1 MTPTRTR
8 ITLPG
13 AEVSLCEWTPTHESG
28 SPLLLLHGGGAD
40 SAELSWGGIGPQL
53 AAAGHRVLAPDHPG
67 FGHSPRPE
75 WRLTQERL
83 VQYVGEL
90 VDALRLSDY
99 ALAGLSLGGG
109 LTVGH
114 LLDRPGQARAAAL
127 LGCYG
132 LMPRLADGPLGALT
146 HFSTFL
152 LLRSGLLSAMTRSY
166 ARNAT
171 AMEKGLADLVRSP
184 EARTPELVEA
194 VLSEAA
200 TGTGLATFGE
210 WQRDQVRWN
219 RLRTV
224 YTDRL
229 PSVHTPTLLVHGDR
243 DSGVPLDRIRTA
255 ARLLPDARLVV
266 VPGAGHWVQRDR
278 PDVVTAA
285 LLEHLDGRA
294 DA

>member
-13 AEVSLCEWTPTHESG
+13 AEVSLCEWTPTHESD

-99 ALAGLSLGGG
+99 AVAGLSLGGG

-184 EARTPELVEA
+184 EERTPELVEA

-224 YTDRL
+224 YTDQL

>member
-90 VDALRLSDY
+90 VDALRLRDY
-99 ALAGLSLGGG
+99 AVAGLSLGGG

-184 EARTPELVEA
+184 EERTPELVEA

-224 YTDRL
+224 YTDQL